1 MSQRTV
7 RRKSRVTW
15 KMLVIPIAEALL
27 ILISAQSTDEHIKEY
42 RVGSGD
48 IQEKERIN
56 YRHC

>member
-1 MSQRTV
+1 
-7 RRKSRVTW
+7 
-15 KMLVIPIAEALL
+15 MLVIPIAEALL

>member
-1 MSQRTV
+1 MFRRTI
-7 RRKSRVTW
+7 RRKSIVAC
-15 KMLVIPIAEALL
+15 KMLVLPIAEALL

-56 YRHC
+56 YGHC